1 VPKENAMPVF
11 QSAYRGT
18 SEPRRAR
25 GATGSVARAAQP
37 SSSASSSSPSS
48 CACGGTCPRCAA
60 RQQSGERRN
69 GVVHGPAGSA
79 NTFTDCP
86 ANWRPAANAAR
97 TLGASWLAN
106 VVTGLGMLPSPIPAP
121 VATLLT
127 RHFHTTYS
135 KDIATILAR
144 YRKLDGAIRQ
154 AIDFQCETSCD
165 KDVLAY
171 VYTVWSDLHVCP
183 YWFNSAPDLQASTV
197 IHELAHDVVG
207 ADDNAYE
214 WETAKYAGMSV
225 GDAMDNADSYAH
237 FAWDASKP

>member
-1 VPKENAMPVF
+1 MPVF
-11 QSAYRGT
+11 QSANRSA
-18 SEPRRAR
+18 SEPRHARRASGTAMR
-25 GATGSVARAAQP
+25 SSMP
-37 SSSASSSSPSS
+37 STSPAPSS
-48 CACGGTCPRCAA
+48 CACGGTCPRCAG
-60 RQQSGERRN
+60 RQESGERHD
-69 GVVHGPAGSA
+69 GVVHGPAGSS

-86 ANWRPAANAAR
+86 ANWKPVANAAR

-106 VVTGLGMLPSPIPAP
+106 VVAGLGALPSPIPAK
-121 VATLLT
+121 VATLLS

-135 KDIATILAR
+135 KDIATILER
-144 YRKLDGAIRQ
+144 YRKLNTAIKQ

-171 VYTVWSDLHVCP
+171 VYSVWSDLHVCP
-183 YWFNSAPDLQASTV
+183 YWFNSPADLQASTV
-197 IHELAHDVVG
+197 VHELAHDVIG

-225 GDAMDNADSYAH
+225 SDAMDNADSYAH